1 MYVVRC
7 LLAYQGVSLIKK
19 LLPKAIKLKLKRHV
33 ERLNVVLIRL
43 FASNGFLSSF
53 YYTFFSSQFYR
64 EHKAVL
70 QGRLAYRQSLKAIGQ
85 SCVLLRRNIHRL
97 EKGLIM
103 QPRREVFAE
112 AYIAETV
119 ACYADA
125 LSSNELCAQ
134 ERKWATDVLSQFFQ
148 LTGNSPVLD
157 RARQRFLAVAQV
169 SDGESVPYAHQQLP
183 QAPLSYDAIVQLF
196 KRRRSVRWYQD
207 KPVDMALIR
216 QAANAASL
224 APSACNRQ
232 PYRFYVTLDAAK
244 ATELAECAMGTAGF
258 AQNLPALVAIVGDL
272 SAYPAERDRH
282 VIYIDASLAAMQF
295 MLACETLG
303 LSTCPINWPD
313 IESREQLLA
322 KKLGLA
328 YHERTVMLMAVG
340 YADAQGGIPFSQK
353 KTDTLLIKEVN

>member
-1 MYVVRC
+1 M
-7 LLAYQGVSLIKK
+7 IKK
-19 LLPKAIKLKLKRHV
+19 LLPVSVKRPLKKLADT
-33 ERLNVVLIRL
+33 LNVYLIRV

-53 YYTFFSSQFYR
+53 YYTFFSGQFYR

-70 QGRLAYRQSLKAIGQ
+70 QGRLAYKKSLRDIGD
-85 SCVLLRRNIHRL
+85 SSALLRRNIHRL

-103 QPRREVFAE
+103 QPRREVFAS
-112 AYIAETV
+112 AYILETV
-119 ACYADA
+119 SCYARA
-125 LSSNELCAQ
+125 TKSEQLCAQ
-134 ERKWATDVLSQFFQ
+134 ELKWATDVLQTFFNV
-148 LTGNSPVLD
+148 TAAHPVLD
-157 RARQRFLAVAQV
+157 KARQLFTEVTTTAYDQNR
-169 SDGESVPYAHQQLP
+169 SVPYPHQNLP
-183 QAPLSYDAIVQLF
+183 AAPLDYAGIMQLF
-196 KRRRSVRWYQD
+196 TRRRSVRWYQQ
-207 KPVDMALIR
+207 KTVDMALIR

-232 PYRFYVTLDAAK
+232 PYRFFVTLDPAK
-244 ATELAECAMGTAGF
+244 ATELAECAMGTVGF

-313 IESREQLLA
+313 IESREQLLS

-340 YADAQGGIPFSQK
+340 YAQAEGGIPFSQK
-353 KTDTLLIKEVN
+353 KSDSLLIKEV